1 MFGKRELSGS
11 DIAKIFR
18 LRDNRLINLLGL
30 RESVPSVRSHLLA
43 LSKELRVKQPIGP
56 TMTLADG
63 TVINLDYLRR
73 QLTPAERKSQ
83 RFRPKP
89 RNSDDRTTSY
99 RVIKTHIGSKQP
111 VLCNLLF
118 MVNLRP
124 PRIRKEMWKDF
135 EEWGIFKFKSISALH
150 SFFKEVTTYA
160 IKYGPLFSPYF
171 QCYCYLQQSCMFLES
186 DSNEWIAD
194 EITAKLGI
202 DTPMKWHGQLYER
215 LLRKSAKQVIDAM
228 FPEIPRPDKYNNPSE
243 DEFAGECH
251 NIGTSGGAG
260 CPPDKNNELEVY
272 CGCEVKSKKKRKIKG
287 KVKMRKLPI
296 QRKKNF
302 VVMSKSLS
310 YFRRAYKLTE
320 PTEEGRKIGCYMK
333 PEEIYKRRS
342 LTSAPFESHVVFHS
356 IMKFFKRA
364 SKHSKYTIVNS
375 TSADITRVYERVA
388 RGLSEHGDICI
399 CIDYSK
405 FDCSINS
412 MDQMSWI
419 YGLRYL
425 RNKVDPLLRPAFDKV
440 ISYDEHFC
448 LKRDFDVHITKG
460 PKDASDFNLR
470 LGFGHVKHV
479 SRPGMGP
486 WESEACRRKYGTGHS
501 SGVRFTAIKNS
512 FFNLLRVFIVS
523 NVMRML
529 GYNIPN
535 YYNCIG
541 DDGVGLFSCYGTAI
555 LFYYLMIAMGAELND
570 LKTVFGPQAEYLRR
584 MLQIVKSDQ
593 MTSDGGMFQSH
604 SSRTESGNRV
614 VNVACTNR
622 YIPSIF
628 YSKRGKNDPRDAV
641 GRLQQTLDN
650 WTRLLGDPMM
660 QYSPGPEDNG
670 EIHARRCIMHMLDD
684 LQGCCRP
691 SEFRNDISSS
701 SLRPGY
707 LYKSVCY
714 GSGGYRSRDKKLS
727 LCECHIPLLYD
738 FSPDQEL
745 DYLLNLIC
753 ERAGCGI
760 SVYRSIPQ
768 YSKNQLK
775 LITHNGFKYYY
786 CENTQE
792 HIEHFKLVAQ
802 DGWLYLPPSGVVSSD
817 NSFRLTRNDIICWLC
832 TPSSYGGAGLW
843 DRPPSFLNYGG
854 FGGVSRIGY
863 FININAPKVDVALKL
878 NRVPDV
884 IASEKKFFKSKKII
898 YPMNKVLTKV
908 CKFVMGDPYEVIPDC
923 DRGTIVRTKAYY
935 PPIKGLGDC
944 DPVKLPRLKPEY
956 KDRFG
961 IDVVLKSLG
970 SRGCNRLLEEPLD
983 PALTNHSWFVQEQLI
998 LGRTDPALPRIVG
1011 VDPRLVK
1018 LHAEEL
1024 WKGIL
1029 ARALSYSKCTRGGLA
1044 YANYLLE
1051 IKLRNLFSDKDNCG
1065 MVVNPYSSKHFMV

>member
-1 MFGKRELSGS
+1 MFGKRELSDS
-11 DIAKIFR
+11 DISKIFR

-30 RESVPSVRSHLLA
+30 RESVPSVHDHLLT

-56 TMTLADG
+56 TMTLADN

-89 RNSDDRTTSY
+89 KNSDDRTTSY
-99 RVIKTHIGSKQP
+99 RVIETHIRSKQP

-124 PRIRKEMWKDF
+124 PHIRKAMRRDF
-135 EEWGIFKFKSISALH
+135 DKWGIWKFKSISALH

-186 DSNEWIAD
+186 DSNQWIAD

-202 DTPMKWHGQLYER
+202 DTPMKWHGRLYEK

-228 FPEIPRPDKYNNPSE
+228 FPDIPGPDKYNNPSV
-243 DEFAGECH
+243 DEFVDECH

-260 CPPDKNNELEVY
+260 CPPDANELEVY
-272 CGCEVKSKKKRKIKG
+272 CGDNIKQNKRKKRRR

-302 VVMSKSLS
+302 VVMSKPLS
-310 YFRRAYKLTE
+310 YFRKAYQLTE
-320 PTEEGRKIGCYMK
+320 PTPEGRKIGCYMK

-364 SKHSKYTIVNS
+364 SKYSKHTIVNS
-375 TSADITRVYERVA
+375 TSADITRVYERIA
-388 RGLSEHGDICI
+388 RGLSKHGDICI

-425 RNKVDPLLRPAFDKV
+425 STKVDPSLLPAFKKV
-440 ISYDEHFC
+440 INYDEHFC
-448 LKRDFDVHITKG
+448 LKKDFDVHITKG
-460 PKDASDFNLR
+460 PKDATDFDLK

-479 SRPGMGP
+479 CRPGMGP

-512 FFNLLRVFIVS
+512 FFNLLRVFVVT
-523 NVMRML
+523 NVMNML
-529 GYNIPN
+529 GYRKPN

-584 MLQIVKSDQ
+584 MLQIVKSDK
-593 MTSDGGMFQSH
+593 MTSNGSMFQNH
-604 SSRTESGNRV
+604 VARTESSNIV
-614 VNVACTNR
+614 TNVACTNR

-628 YSKRGKNDPRDAV
+628 FSKRGKNDPRDAT

-650 WTRLLGDPMM
+650 WSRLLGDPMM
-660 QYSPGPEDNG
+660 QYSPGPDDQG
-670 EIHARRCIMHMLDD
+670 EVHARRCIMHMLDD

-691 SEFRNDISSS
+691 SEFRNDISSK
-701 SLRPGY
+701 SLQPDY
-707 LYKSVCY
+707 LHKSICY
-714 GSGGYRSRDKKLS
+714 GSGGYRSWSEKIA
-727 LCECHIPLLYD
+727 LCNDNIPFLYD
-738 FSPDQEL
+738 FSTDQEF
-745 DYLLNLIC
+745 DYILMSIC
-753 ERAGCGI
+753 EKAGCSI
-760 SVYRSIPQ
+760 SVYTIKPQ
-768 YSKNQLK
+768 HNRNKLNVVSYS
-775 LITHNGFKYYY
+775 GRDYYY
-786 CENTQE
+786 HLNTNK
-792 HIEHFKLVAQ
+792 HIARFKSTAT
-802 DGWLYLPPSGVVSSD
+802 DGWLYLPDSGTVDDGDSL
-817 NSFRLTRNDIICWLC
+817 RLSRNDVICWLC

-843 DRPPSFLNYGG
+843 DRPPRFLNYGG
-854 FGGVSRIGY
+854 FGRTNYISY
-863 FININAPKVDVALKL
+863 FVNIEAPKVDVALKL
-878 NRVPDV
+878 NRVPEV
-884 IASEKKFFKSKKII
+884 IASEKKFFRSKGIN
-898 YPMNKVLTKV
+898 YPTSKVLNKV

-923 DRGTIVRTKAYY
+923 HRGTIVRIKAHY
-935 PPIKGLGDC
+935 PLVKGLTDA
-944 DPVKLPRLKPEY
+944 DKVKLPNLKPEY

-961 IDVVLKSLG
+961 IDLVLKSLG
-970 SRGCNRLLEEPLD
+970 PKGCNKLLEEPLD
-983 PALTNHSWFVQEQLI
+983 PTLTGHSWHVQEQLI

-1018 LHAEEL
+1018 LHADDL
-1024 WKGIL
+1024 WKSIL
-1029 ARALSYSKCTRGGLA
+1029 ARALSYSHCTRGGLA

-1051 IKLRNLFSDKDNCG
+1051 IKLRNLFSSKNSCG
-1065 MVVNPYSSKHFMV
+1065 MVVNPYSTRHFMV